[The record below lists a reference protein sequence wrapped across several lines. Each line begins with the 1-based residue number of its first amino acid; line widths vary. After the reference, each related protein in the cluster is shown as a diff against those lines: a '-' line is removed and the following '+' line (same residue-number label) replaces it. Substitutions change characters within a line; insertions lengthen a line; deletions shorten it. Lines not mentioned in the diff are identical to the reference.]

1 MTHKEPALLVVIA
14 GLLGLGHAGFWEKKL
29 LEDLEIATYYNSLER
44 PVHNESNSVPLQ
56 IHLEYKR
63 RSLKMIYLHRT
74 NLFSLQQIIDLDE
87 KNQILTT
94 NIWLTLNWHD
104 TYMKWK
110 PEDYGGITVN

>member
-1 MTHKEPALLVVIA
+1 MTRLDSALLVVIA
-14 GLLGLGHAGFWEKKL
+14 GLVGLGHAGFWEKKL

-56 IHLEYKR
+56 IHLEYER
-63 RSLKMIYLHRT
+63 RSHKKIDMVTY
-74 NLFSLQQIIDLDE
+74 FSLQQIIDLDE